1 MKMKFA
7 LALLGISL
15 ISGCQLNGHLFPVQ
29 GPLASLTPPPIYSV
43 KMTGAINSGN
53 FVILLADGEKFSGPW
68 KVLSVNARSQ
78 GAGDATSFNLASVWD
93 TVCGQSFYSAHV
105 LGTRLFVRTAMTGS
119 QGTILQVE
127 MYKQE
132 NQSESETSTGIR
144 GVAKDNKGNIYK
156 LVF

>member
-1 MKMKFA
+1 MKTKLA

-29 GPLASLTPPPIYSV
+29 GPLASLPPPPIYSV

-53 FVILLADGEKFSGPW
+53 FVIALADGEKFSGPW
-68 KVLSVNARSQ
+68 KQLSVNARSQ
-78 GAGDATSFNLASVWD
+78 SAGDAASFNLASAWD
-93 TVCGQSFYSAHV
+93 TVYGQNFYSAHV
-105 LGTRLFVRTAMTGS
+105 LGSRLFTRAAMTGS

-127 MYKQE
+127 MYKRE
-132 NQSESETSTGIR
+132 DGRDDATSSGIQ
-144 GVAKDNKGNIYK
+144 GVAKDSKGNIYK